1 MKNNNNN
8 KKSGSS
14 LIEVLVYI
22 ALLSILMT
30 GVFSSVYI
38 IIKQI

>member
-1 MKNNNNN
+1 MK
-8 KKSGSS
+8 GST
-14 LIEVLVYI
+14 LIEILVYI

-38 IIKQI
+38 IINSKLL